1 MSDLLKE
8 IFDAGANGHDAFVA
22 KLNEVDAKLSRGDA
36 LSAEAE
42 DGWSEHNLNVALK
55 QRIESGY
62 YPQRH
67 LFLID
72 VYESAAKIWDD
83 SHIEADEDETPF

>member
-22 KLNEVDAKLSRGDA
+22 KLNEVDAELSRGDA

-42 DGWSEHNLNVALK
+42 DGWSEHNLNVAIK

-62 YPQRH
+62 FPNRH
-67 LFLID
+67 EFLIA
-72 VYESAAKIWDD
+72 VYEAAADIWDD
-83 SHIEADEDETPF
+83 QHINSSEPPF

>member
-62 YPQRH
+62 FANGH
-67 LFLID
+67 EFLSS
-72 VYESAAKIWDD
+72 VYDAAAAIWDD
-83 SHIEADEDETPF
+83 QHINSSEPPF